1 MASPEQITPPEKFKW
16 QWNWKVLAFTMFFLP
31 VTLTAGFW
39 QLHRAEEK
47 REILA
52 TQSALHANA
61 PVAFADVGNSDDLTG
76 GNNLAEYSSERS
88 PDHDDSTVAQRYLRV
103 TATGEIHPQQVFL
116 IDNRVHGGRPGYEVL
131 VPLKV
136 VLDGGESLWLMVN
149 RGWLAGGLDRSQLPT
164 IPPLEEPSTFTGYLY
179 QPFGKHLVL
188 ADDVWAADVSPLVIQ
203 HFDHEKLERNLGGKV
218 YPYSLRL
225 EKSPNRELKI
235 NWIIVNVQPEKHT
248 AYAVQWFA
256 MALALVILTVLANS
270 NISTRFAR
278 NSATKLDE

>member
-1 MASPEQITPPEKFKW
+1 MASPEQITPSEKFEW
-16 QWNWKVLAFTMFFLP
+16 QWNWKVLAFTLFFLP

-61 PVAFADVGNSDDLTG
+61 PVAFAGVGNG
-76 GNNLAEYSSERS
+76 YSSIGIDRS
-88 PDHDDSTVAQRYLRV
+88 AEHSSESDDSTLAQRYLRV
-103 TATGEIHPQQVFL
+103 TATGEVHPQQVFL

-136 VLDGGESLWLMVN
+136 VMDGGESLWLMVN
-149 RGWLAGGLDRSQLPT
+149 RGWLAGGLDRSQLPA
-164 IPPLEEPSTFTGYLY
+164 IPPLGEIATFTGYLY

-188 ADDVWAADVSPLVIQ
+188 ADDVWAAAVSPLVIQ
-203 HFDHEKLERNLGGKV
+203 HFDHDKLERYLGGKV

-225 EKSPNRELKI
+225 EESPNGALKS

-256 MALALVILTVLANS
+256 MAFALVILTVFANS

-278 NSATKLDE
+278 NSAAKVDE

>member
-1 MASPEQITPPEKFKW
+1 MASPEQITPPEKFEW
-16 QWNWKVLAFTMFFLP
+16 QWNWKVLAFTLFFLP

-52 TQSALHANA
+52 AQSALHVNA
-61 PVAFADVGNSDDLTG
+61 PVAFAGVGNSGDSMGLDSSTG
-76 GNNLAEYSSERS
+76 
-88 PDHDDSTVAQRYLRV
+88 HDNSTLAQRYLRV
-103 TATGEIHPQQVFL
+103 TATGEVHPQQVFL

-136 VLDGGESLWLMVN
+136 VMNGGESFWLMVN
-149 RGWLAGGLDRSQLPT
+149 RGWLAGGLDRSQLPA
-164 IPPLEEPSTFTGYLY
+164 IPPLGENPTFSGYLY

-203 HFDHEKLERNLGGKV
+203 HFDHGKLERYLGDEV

-225 EKSPNRELKI
+225 DESPNRVLKTD
-235 NWIIVNVQPEKHT
+235 WIIVNVQPEKHT

-256 MALALVILTVLANS
+256 MALALVILTVFANS

-278 NSATKLDE
+278 NSAAKLDE

>member
-1 MASPEQITPPEKFKW
+1 MASPEQITPPEKFEW
-16 QWNWKVLAFTMFFLP
+16 QWNWKVLAFTLFFLP

-47 REILA
+47 RDILA
-52 TQSALHANA
+52 AQSALHANA
-61 PVAFADVGNSDDLTG
+61 PVTFAAVGNGDDSTG
-76 GNNLAEYSSERS
+76 VDNSAG
-88 PDHDDSTVAQRYLRV
+88 HDDSTLAQRYLRV
-103 TATGEIHPQQVFL
+103 TATGEVHPQQVFL

-136 VLDGGESLWLMVN
+136 VMTGGESLWLMVN
-149 RGWLAGGLDRSQLPT
+149 RGWLAGGLDRSQLPA
-164 IPPLEEPSTFTGYLY
+164 IPPLEAVATFSGYLY

-188 ADDVWAADVSPLVIQ
+188 ADDIWAPAVSPLVIQ
-203 HFDHEKLERNLGGKV
+203 HFDHDKLQRYLGGKV

-225 EKSPNRELKI
+225 EESHNRELKT

-256 MALALVILTVLANS
+256 MAFALVILTVFANS

-278 NSATKLDE
+278 NSAAKLDE

>member
-1 MASPEQITPPEKFKW
+1 MASPEQITPPEKFEW
-16 QWNWKVLAFTMFFLP
+16 QWNWKVLAFTLFFLP

-52 TQSALHANA
+52 AQSALHANA
-61 PVAFADVGNSDDLTG
+61 PVAFAGVDNSNGSTG
-76 GNNLAEYSSERS
+76 ADSSPE
-88 PDHDDSTVAQRYLRV
+88 HDDGTVAQRYLRV
-103 TATGEIHPQQVFL
+103 TATGEVHSEQVFL
-116 IDNRVHGGRPGYEVL
+116 IDNRVYGGRPGYEVL
-131 VPLKV
+131 VPVKV
-136 VLDGGESLWLMVN
+136 VMDGGESLWLMVN
-149 RGWLAGGLDRSQLPT
+149 RGWLAGGLDRSQLPV
-164 IPPLEEPSTFTGYLY
+164 IPPLEGIPTFTGYLY

-188 ADDVWAADVSPLVIQ
+188 AEDVWAGDVSPLVIQ
-203 HFDHEKLERNLGGKV
+203 HFDHGKLERNLGGKV

-225 EKSPNRELKI
+225 EESSNRELKI

-256 MALALVILTVLANS
+256 MAFALVILTVFANS
-270 NISTRFAR
+270 NISTRFGR

>member
-1 MASPEQITPPEKFKW
+1 MSSPEQITLPEKFEW

-52 TQSALHANA
+52 AQSALHANA
-61 PVAFADVGNSDDLTG
+61 PVAFANVVNSGDLTG
-76 GNNLAEYSSERS
+76 INSSTE
-88 PDHDDSTVAQRYLRV
+88 HDDSSLAQRYLRV
-103 TATGEIHPQQVFL
+103 TARGEVHPQQIFL

-131 VPLKV
+131 VPVKV
-136 VLDGGESLWLMVN
+136 AMDGGESFWLMVN
-149 RGWLAGGLDRSQLPT
+149 RGWLAGGLDRSQLPS
-164 IPPLEEPSTFTGYLY
+164 IPPLAENTTFSGYLY

-188 ADDVWAADVSPLVIQ
+188 ADDVWTEGVSPLVIQ
-203 HFDHEKLERNLGGKV
+203 HFDHDKLERYLGDKV

-225 EKSPNRELKI
+225 DGSPDSALKTD
-235 NWIIVNVQPEKHT
+235 WIIVNVQPEKHT

-256 MALALVILTVLANS
+256 MALALVILTVFANS
-270 NISTRFAR
+270 NISARFAR
-278 NSATKLDE
+278 NSAAELDE

>member
-1 MASPEQITPPEKFKW
+1 MASPEQITPPEKFEW
-16 QWNWKVLAFTMFFLP
+16 QWNWKVLAFTLFFLP

-52 TQSALHANA
+52 AQSALHANA
-61 PVAFADVGNSDDLTG
+61 PVAFSSVGNGDNLKG
-76 GNNLAEYSSERS
+76 GNKSAVSAEHSASAL
-88 PDHDDSTVAQRYLRV
+88 AQRYLRV
-103 TATGEIHPQQVFL
+103 TASGELHPQQVFL

-136 VLDGGESLWLMVN
+136 VMDGGEAFWLMVN
-149 RGWLAGGLDRSQLPT
+149 RGWIAGGLDRSQLPA
-164 IPPLEEPSTFTGYLY
+164 IPPLGKTPTFSGYLY

-188 ADDVWAADVSPLVIQ
+188 ADDIWTPGVSPLVIQ
-203 HFDHEKLERNLGGKV
+203 HFDHDKLEHYLGAKV

-225 EKSPNRELKI
+225 EESPSRELKTR
-235 NWIIVNVQPEKHT
+235 WIIVNVQPEKHT

-256 MALALVILTVLANS
+256 MAFALVILTVFANS

-278 NSATKLDE
+278 NSAAKPDE

>member
-1 MASPEQITPPEKFKW
+1 MASPEQITPPEKFEW
-16 QWNWKVLAFTMFFLP
+16 QWNWKVLAFTLFFLP

-52 TQSALHANA
+52 ARSTLHANA
-61 PVAFADVGNSDDLTG
+61 PVAFASVGNSG
-76 GNNLAEYSSERS
+76 
-88 PDHDDSTVAQRYLRV
+88 DSTGLDSSTERGNSTLAQRYLRV
-103 TATGEIHPQQVFL
+103 TATGEVHPQQVFL

-136 VLDGGESLWLMVN
+136 LMNGGESFWLMVN
-149 RGWLAGGLDRSQLPT
+149 RGWLAGGLDRSQLPA
-164 IPPLEEPSTFTGYLY
+164 IPPLEANATFTGYLY

-203 HFDHEKLERNLGGKV
+203 HFDHDKLERYLGDKV

-225 EKSPNRELKI
+225 DESPNRVLKTD
-235 NWIIVNVQPEKHT
+235 WIIVNVQPEKHT

-256 MALALVILTVLANS
+256 MALALVILTVFANS

-278 NSATKLDE
+278 NSAAKLDE

>member
-1 MASPEQITPPEKFKW
+1 MASPEQITPVDKFEW
-16 QWNWKVLAFTMFFLP
+16 QWNWKVLAFTLFFLP

-52 TQSALHANA
+52 TQSALHANE
-61 PVAFADVGNSDDLTG
+61 PVAFASVGNSK
-76 GNNLAEYSSERS
+76 
-88 PDHDDSTVAQRYLRV
+88 DSTGTDNSGEHEKSTFAQRYLRV
-103 TATGEIHPQQVFL
+103 TATGEVHPQQVFL

-136 VLDGGESLWLMVN
+136 VMNGGESFWLMVN
-149 RGWLAGGLDRSQLPT
+149 RGWLEGGLDRSQLPT
-164 IPPLEEPSTFTGYLY
+164 IPPLGENTTFSGYLY

-188 ADDVWAADVSPLVIQ
+188 ADDVWTAGVSPLVIQ
-203 HFDHEKLERNLGGKV
+203 HFDHDKLERYLGDKV

-225 EKSPNRELKI
+225 EESPFRALKTD
-235 NWIIVNVQPEKHT
+235 WIIVNVQPEKHT

-256 MALALVILTVLANS
+256 MALALVILTLFANS
-270 NISTRFAR
+270 NISARFAR
-278 NSATKLDE
+278 NSAVKLDE

>member
-1 MASPEQITPPEKFKW
+1 MASPEQITPPEKFEW
-16 QWNWKVLAFTMFFLP
+16 QWNWKVLAFTLFFLP

-52 TQSALHANA
+52 AQSALHANA
-61 PVAFADVGNSDDLTG
+61 PVAFAGVDNSNGSTG
-76 GNNLAEYSSERS
+76 ADSSPE
-88 PDHDDSTVAQRYLRV
+88 HDDGTVAQRYLRV
-103 TATGEIHPQQVFL
+103 TATGEVHPEQVFL
-116 IDNRVHGGRPGYEVL
+116 IDNRVYGGRPGYEVL
-131 VPLKV
+131 VPVKV
-136 VLDGGESLWLMVN
+136 VMDGGESLWLMVN
-149 RGWLAGGLDRSQLPT
+149 RGWLAGGLDRSQLPV
-164 IPPLEEPSTFTGYLY
+164 IPPLEGIPTFTGYLY

-188 ADDVWAADVSPLVIQ
+188 AEDVWAGDVSPLVIQ
-203 HFDHEKLERNLGGKV
+203 HFDHGKLERNLGGKV

-225 EKSPNRELKI
+225 EESPNRELKI

-256 MALALVILTVLANS
+256 MAFALVILTVFANS